1 MEPQKQLSFDLNAV
15 TALGP
20 NDPDDGDAGRQ
31 QRGMAIAA
39 IVRLEKHRLGY
50 RVPSQSGN
58 GSYIVDPN
66 ADNPCCSCP
75 DFDLRQ
81 QPCKHIYAVQITGLR
96 ATGADGSMVETTSI
110 TTIHRREWSRFQRV
124 CNIDLRPLVR
134 QQVEARDRGGQVGQ
148 GTYHVWHHYPW
159 RERAPLRLGEAFSWG
174 IISQGNQT

>member
-1 MEPQKQLSFDLNAV
+1 M

-50 RVPSQSGN
+50 RVPSESGN
-58 GSYIVDPN
+58 GSYIVDPD

-81 QPCKHIYAVQITGLR
+81 QPCKHIYAVQITALR

-110 TTIHRREWSRFQRV
+110 TTIHRREWSKYDAAQQHEGEHLPV
-124 CNIDLRPLVR
+124 LIQELCDLIEQPCP
-134 QQVEARDRGGQVGQ
+134 ARDGAATAAHR
-148 GTYHVWHHYPW
+148 
-159 RERAPLRLGEAFSWG
+159 RLGAG
-174 IISQGNQT
+174 HCPQGL